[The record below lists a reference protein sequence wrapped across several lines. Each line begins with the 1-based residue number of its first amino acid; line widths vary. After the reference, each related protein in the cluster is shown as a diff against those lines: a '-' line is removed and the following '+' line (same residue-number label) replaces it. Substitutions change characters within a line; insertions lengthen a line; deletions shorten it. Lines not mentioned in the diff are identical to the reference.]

1 MKTLTLSIVLLA
13 TLHFTL
19 TFAQADYAFKVMVN
33 KGQNEVKAGDAWQ
46 PIKTGASLKSSDEL
60 KLGDNAYLG
69 LIHVN
74 GKPLELRKAG
84 KYNVAELSAKMG
96 GSKSVVN
103 KYTDFIL
110 SSNVEKKNR
119 LTATGAVHRGGVT
132 TKVYLPVSEHAIVFG
147 DKVILDW
154 ERDST
159 ITTYVV
165 SLKSIFGD
173 DLMTTETTSN
183 LVIDLNDPKFAEED
197 NIMVEVY
204 PKGQPEKT
212 PDPAFVIKKLSKAD
226 KERIKT
232 QLSGISEIS
241 ADESAL
247 SKLIMAGFY
256 EENKLLIDA
265 ATAYQEA
272 IALAPEVEQYKE
284 DYNNFLLRNAI
295 KSETK

>member
-1 MKTLTLSIVLLA
+1 MKIFTLSIVLLA

-19 TFAQADYAFKVMVN
+19 SYAQADYAFKVMVN
-33 KGQNEVKAGDAWQ
+33 KGQNEVKTGDAWQ
-46 PIKTGASLKSSDEL
+46 PVRTGASLKSTDEL
-60 KLGDNAYLG
+60 KLGDNAYIG
-69 LIHVN
+69 LIHIN
-74 GKPLELRKAG
+74 GKPLELRNAG

-96 GSKSVVN
+96 GSTSVVN

-132 TKVYLPVSEHAIVFG
+132 TKVYLPSSEHAILFG

-154 ERDST
+154 ERDSA

-173 DLMTTETTSN
+173 DLMTTETSTN
-183 LVIDLNDPKFAEED
+183 LIIDLSDPKFAEED

-204 PKGQPEKT
+204 PKGQPEKA
-212 PDPAFVIKKLSKAD
+212 PDPAFVLKKLSKAD
-226 KERIKT
+226 KDRIKA
-232 QLSGISEIS
+232 QLSQI
-241 ADESAL
+241 ADINNDQSAL
-247 SKLIMAGFY
+247 GKLIMAGFY

-284 DYNNFLLRNAI
+284 DYNSFLIRNAI
-295 KSETK
+295 KTETK